1 MNSPAKPA
9 VIVVEPAE
17 DAVRWRFGKAFFD
30 EATLE
35 LTIDGHK
42 RELTRKPLQV
52 LMFLLRNPGEVV
64 TKDELFDAVW
74 PGRIVTEGT
83 LTTAIAR
90 LRIALDD
97 HDQLLIKPVY
107 GYGYRFTGEPVCE
120 SLRSDRLEPAPALG
134 FKDGDPVPNR
144 PGWVLRRRLGAGG
157 GGEAWL
163 AWHSETQDE
172 RVFKFA
178 RDRGALVAL
187 KREITLSRLMRESLG
202 ERLDL
207 VRVLEWNLEQAP
219 FFIALEY
226 CNEGSLVEWAD
237 RQGGIRQ
244 VPMAQR
250 LELLARAADALAGP
264 HRLGVLHKD
273 LKPSNLLLHKD
284 GEGTLLLKLADFGSA
299 RLVDRRRLVAMN
311 ITQLGFTQT
320 LAEPSSGTPL
330 YLAPELLS
338 GRPPTTRS
346 DVYALGVMLYQL
358 VVGELRRPLAP
369 GWEREV
375 EDPLLVEDID
385 AAAAGDPE
393 RRLADPAQLAERL
406 RTLPARRELRER
418 QLAQAS
424 AAEAAR
430 LVLERS
436 RARRGLR
443 IGLAFTL
450 VAGLMVSA
458 VLFVRAQRASIEAQA
473 SAERAT
479 REAARA
485 NAVAAFL
492 TDDILSAANPMLAG
506 RREVTVHEVLDAAQL
521 RLDQRFKDEPRVLA
535 TLKRVI
541 GSAYAAMSAREP
553 AERILGQAEKSLSEL
568 HGPAGAETQAARQ
581 ALRDMYGNLLDIR
594 AMLRIA
600 ERMLDVEKAAG
611 RPDSERARILQ
622 MEVDNIRCWFQY
634 SSDYV
639 ARCVEVSDQGLA
651 KALSRTGADSRHT
664 LYAKMWAGMNRTRNG
679 RHIEALPLLQA
690 AKDGLRKNFPEE
702 TIWLRVT
709 DIWLSISRLFA
720 GDARQAR
727 DEMATALEHTLR
739 IFGAGSRNYRLTRM
753 WHARALLELGQTSE
767 AVAELK
773 AVRALS
779 LADPAVRVLDDVQT
793 VHHLAVALQ
802 RAKQPRAAAEAL
814 EDGLARVSKVE
825 QPSGYWTQVLR
836 EQMADVRIDQKDRP
850 GVERLLR
857 QNLDEAREVFK
868 QGEWLLGW
876 CAYRLGAHLA
886 DDGRMTEAL
895 PLLREAVPI
904 LEASLGADEA
914 RTQAARKRRD
924 AIADGSS

>member
-1 MNSPAKPA
+1 MNHPAL
-9 VIVVEPAE
+9 VVELAE
-17 DAVRWRFGKAFFD
+17 DAPRWRFGKAFFD

-35 LTIDGHK
+35 LSIDGHK

-74 PGRIVTEGT
+74 PGRVVTEGT

-90 LRIALDD
+90 LRVALDD
-97 HDQLLIKPVY
+97 HDQQLIKPVY

-120 SLRSDRLEPAPALG
+120 SPARDTIEPAPALG
-134 FKDGDPVPNR
+134 FKDGDPVPHR
-144 PGWVLRRRLGAGG
+144 PGWTLRRRLGAGG

-163 AWHSETQDE
+163 AHHIEARDG

-202 ERLDL
+202 ERQDL
-207 VRVLEWNLEQAP
+207 VRVLDWNLDQAP
-219 FFIALEY
+219 FFIALEH
-226 CNEGSLVEWAD
+226 CNEGSLVEWID

-250 LELLARAADALAGP
+250 LELLAKAADALAAAHP
-264 HRLGVLHKD
+264 LGVVHKD

-299 RLVDRRRLVAMN
+299 RLNDRRGLAAMG

-346 DVYALGVMLYQL
+346 DVYALGVVLYQL
-358 VVGELRRPLAP
+358 VVGELRRSLAP
-369 GWEREV
+369 GWERGI
-375 EDPLLVEDID
+375 EDPLLVEDIE

-393 RRLADPAQLAERL
+393 RRLADPAQLAARL
-406 RTLPARRELRER
+406 RSLPARREARER
-418 QLAQAS
+418 QIAEAR
-424 AAEAAR
+424 AAEDAR
-430 LVLERS
+430 LALERR

-443 IGLAFTL
+443 NGLVVTL
-450 VAGLMVSA
+450 VAGLIVSA
-458 VLFVRAQRASIEAQA
+458 ALFVRAQRASVEAQA
-473 SAERAT
+473 SAERAN
-479 REAARA
+479 REASRA

-506 RREVTVHEVLDAAQL
+506 RRDVTMREVLDAAQPQL
-521 RLDQRFKDEPRVLA
+521 EQRFHDEPRVLA

-541 GSAYAAMSAREP
+541 GSAYAALSAREP
-553 AERILGQAEKSLSEL
+553 AERLLGQAEKALSEL
-568 HGPAGAETQAARQ
+568 DGPASAENQAARQ
-581 ALRDMYGNLLDIR
+581 ALRDMYGNLLEVR
-594 AMLRIA
+594 AMLHTST
-600 ERMLDVEKAAG
+600 RMLEVENAAG
-611 RPDSERARILQ
+611 RSNGESARVLQ
-622 MEVDNIRCWFQY
+622 LEIDNIRCWFQY

-639 ARCVEVSDQGLA
+639 ARCVDVSDQGLA
-651 KALSRTGADSRHT
+651 KALARAGPDSRQA
-664 LYAKMWAGMNRTRNG
+664 LYAMMWAGMNRTRNG
-679 RHIEALPLLQA
+679 RHLEALPLLQTCM
-690 AKDGLRKNFPEE
+690 DGLRKHFPEE
-702 TIWLRVT
+702 KFWLRVT
-709 DIWLSISRLFA
+709 DLWLSISRLFA
-720 GDARQAR
+720 GDPRRAR
-727 DEMATALEHTLR
+727 DEMATALERTHR
-739 IFGAGSRNYRLTRM
+739 IFGVGSRNYRLTRM

-779 LADPAVRVLDDVQT
+779 LADPAERDLDNVHT
-793 VHHLAVALQ
+793 VHHLAVALR
-802 RAKQPRAAAEAL
+802 RAGQPRAALDALAE
-814 EDGLARVSKVE
+814 GLARASKVE
-825 QPSGYWTQVLR
+825 QPSGYWTLVLR
-836 EQMADVRIDQKDRP
+836 EQMADVRLDDKDRP
-850 GVERLLR
+850 GAERLLR
-857 QNLDEAREVFK
+857 QNLDEARGVFR

-886 DDGRMTEAL
+886 DDGHLIEAL
-895 PLLREAVPI
+895 SLLQEAVPI
-904 LEASLGADEA
+904 LEASLGVNEQ
-914 RTQAARKRRD
+914 RSRD
-924 AIADGSS
+924 ARERFVAVTDR

>member
-1 MNSPAKPA
+1 MNHPAKPGA
-9 VIVVEPAE
+9 LVVEPAE

-35 LTIDGHK
+35 LSVGGQK

-83 LTTAIAR
+83 LTTAIGR
-90 LRIALDD
+90 LRVALDD
-97 HDQLLIKPVY
+97 HDQQLIKPVY

-120 SLRSDRLEPAPALG
+120 SPVRDKPVEPAPALG
-134 FKDGDPVPNR
+134 FKDGDPVPHR
-144 PGWVLRRRLGAGG
+144 PGWMLRRRLGAGG

-163 AWHSETQDE
+163 AHHTETQDG

-178 RDRGALVAL
+178 RDRSALVAL

-202 ERLDL
+202 ERQDL
-207 VRVLEWNLEQAP
+207 VRVLDWNLEQAP
-219 FFIALEY
+219 FFIGLEY

-237 RQGGIRQ
+237 RQGGIHQ
-244 VPMAQR
+244 VPMPQR
-250 LELLARAADALAGP
+250 LELLAKAADALAGP

-284 GEGTLLLKLADFGSA
+284 REGTLLLKLADFGSA
-299 RLVDRRRLVAMN
+299 RLVDRRSLVAMG

-369 GWEREV
+369 GWERDV

-393 RRLADPAQLAERL
+393 RRMADPSQLAERM
-406 RTLPARRELRER
+406 RTLPARREIRDR
-418 QLAQAS
+418 QLADGRAF
-424 AAEAAR
+424 EAAR
-430 LVLERS
+430 LALERN

-443 IGLAFTL
+443 IGLAVTL
-450 VAGLMVSA
+450 VAGLIVSA
-458 VLFVRAQRASIEAQA
+458 ALFVRAQRASLEAQA
-473 SAERAT
+473 SAERAN

-492 TDDILSAANPMLAG
+492 TDDILSAANPTLAG
-506 RREVTVHEVLDAAQL
+506 RRDVTMREVLDAAEP
-521 RLDQRFKDEPRVLA
+521 RLDQRFHDEPRVLA

-541 GSAYAAMSAREP
+541 GSAYAALSAREP
-553 AERILGQAEKSLSEL
+553 AERLLGQAETALSEL
-568 HGPAGAETQAARQ
+568 DGPAGAETQAARQ
-581 ALRDMYGNLLDIR
+581 ALRDMYGNLLDMR
-594 AMLRIA
+594 AMLRTST
-600 ERMLDVEKAAG
+600 RMFEVEKAAG
-611 RPDSERARILQ
+611 RSDSESARILQ
-622 MEVDNIRCWFQY
+622 MEVDNIGCWFRY

-639 ARCVEVSDQGLA
+639 ARCVEVADQGLA
-651 KALSRTGADSRHT
+651 KALSRSGPDSRHT
-664 LYAKMWAGMNRTRNG
+664 LYAMMWAGMNRTRNG
-679 RHIEALPLLQA
+679 RHLEALPLLQA
-690 AKDGLRKNFPEE
+690 CKDGLRKNFPEE

-720 GDARQAR
+720 GDARQTR
-727 DEMATALEHTLR
+727 DEMAKAMEHTLR

-753 WHARALLELGQTSE
+753 WHARALLELGQTPE
-767 AVAELK
+767 AVAELE
-773 AVRALS
+773 AVHALS
-779 LADPAVRVLDDVQT
+779 LADPAERDLDNVQT
-793 VHHLAVALQ
+793 VHHLAIALQ
-802 RAKQPRAAAEAL
+802 RSKQPRAAAEAL
-814 EDGLARVSKVE
+814 EDGLARVSKAE
-825 QPSGYWTQVLR
+825 QPSGYWTLTLR
-836 EQMADVRIDQKDRP
+836 EQLADVAIGQKDLP
-850 GVERLLR
+850 GAERLLR

-886 DDGRMTEAL
+886 DDGRLTEAL
-895 PLLREAVPI
+895 SLLKEAVPI
-904 LEASLGADEA
+904 LEASLGADEQRSREA
-914 RTQAARKRRD
+914 RERMAAVAGR
-924 AIADGSS
+924 